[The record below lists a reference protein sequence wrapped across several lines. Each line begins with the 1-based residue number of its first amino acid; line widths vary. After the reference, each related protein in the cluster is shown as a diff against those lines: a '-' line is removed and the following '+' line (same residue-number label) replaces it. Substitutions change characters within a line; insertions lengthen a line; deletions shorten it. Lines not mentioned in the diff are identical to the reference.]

1 MVHSTSTTSLDIMEI
16 KHLKQNLLSRILPK
30 EKYIYEP
37 HQELSH
43 YLFQQEKPCELEA
56 CLTIMGA
63 NLL

>member
-1 MVHSTSTTSLDIMEI
+1 MEI